1 LYAVVGQ
8 INGTGYPMAYLF
20 LDNSKKEDGV
30 RTSILSNFFNALHSK
45 DLRPD
50 FFLTD
55 KDWAQINAASRVWPS
70 TKIQLCLWHV
80 KRAIGKRPI
89 SKRNNYN
96 AAAAKADAD
105 FIDVNFYPFVRD
117 DICSEVNCDPQ
128 FCPKEFCDT
137 ILDIIFTF
145 TP

>member
-1 LYAVVGQ
+1 
-8 INGTGYPMAYLF
+8 MAYLF

-45 DLRPD
+45 ELHPD

-80 KRAIGKRPI
+80 KRAIGKRLADSSIRKEIITMLQQQKQTLILSMKI
-89 SKRNNYN
+89 SILLSETASVQKSTVIH
-96 AAAAKADAD
+96 D
-105 FIDVNFYPFVRD
+105 FAPKN
-117 DICSEVNCDPQ
+117 SAMQ
-128 FCPKEFCDT
+128 FW
-137 ILDIIFTF
+137 I
-145 TP
+145 

>member
-1 LYAVVGQ
+1 
-8 INGTGYPMAYLF
+8 MAYHF

-45 DLRPD
+45 KLRPD

-80 KRAIGKRPI
+80 KRAIGKRLADSSI

-96 AAAAKADAD
+96 AAADEMW
-105 FIDVNFYPFVRD
+105 FTSVR
-117 DICSEVNCDPQ
+117 EMYQ
-128 FCPKEFCDT
+128 FCVHKD
-137 ILDIIFTF
+137 
-145 TP
+145 